1 MLNRSKGVHNER
13 LLCKHPSRFAPPRSG
28 LLEPHVGPKLWVQ
41 RNFLISQPPQLGQRR
56 RSAINKDHW
65 MGGKGVRSRLGR
77 LGSLLASLVYLNGS

>member
-41 RNFLISQPPQLGQRR
+41 RNFPISQPPQLGQRR
-56 RSAINKDHW
+56 RYRPEISAANEMEWRAPTQPQHDE
-65 MGGKGVRSRLGR
+65 
-77 LGSLLASLVYLNGS
+77 